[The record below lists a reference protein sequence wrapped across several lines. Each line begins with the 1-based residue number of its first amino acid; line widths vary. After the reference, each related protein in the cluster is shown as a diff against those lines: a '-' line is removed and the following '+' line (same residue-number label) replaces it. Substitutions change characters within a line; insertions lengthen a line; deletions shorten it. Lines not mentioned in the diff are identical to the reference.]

1 MLRPWEFGRLQP
13 HEFLSMLD
21 GYLWRCRQEKVRE
34 DNAILRDAYFTSQ
47 LMWVSGRTLKRQIP
61 PFTLAEPL
69 LKARD
74 KTYLKEKRQKRH
86 DDEEYLKKTF
96 NLKGVDS

>member
-1 MLRPWEFGRLQP
+1 
-13 HEFLSMLD
+13 MLD
-21 GYLWRCRQEKVRE
+21 GYLWRCRQEKVHE

-47 LMWVSGRTLKRQIP
+47 LMWVSGRTLKKQIP

-74 KTYLKEKRQKRH
+74 EKYLKEKREKRLK
-86 DDEEYLKKTF
+86 DEEYLKNTF
-96 NLKGVDS
+96 KLKGVDS